1 MSVQKLM
8 KSYEELSYRD
18 DFMFGKVMEDS
29 ELCREVLECLLQHP
43 ISELKEV
50 QTQRELQYS
59 VDGKPIRLDLYNED
73 SEGRVYD
80 VEMQNLNHKKPED
93 LQLPRRSRFY
103 QASID
108 IDYMD
113 KGFSYKKL
121 PESNVLFI
129 CTFDPF
135 GEGLSKYTF
144 REYCE
149 ETPPLALNDGTV
161 KIFYN
166 CSFKGEDISGGL
178 RRLYDYIE
186 RGKAEDGLT
195 RKIDAAVQRGRK
207 NAVWRS
213 QYMKEQVMLLDA
225 REEGREEGGDI
236 RDSVRISDMLRRG
249 KTIDEIVDFCGY
261 TRDQVEQIEKQ
272 MAISVE

>member
-1 MSVQKLM
+1 MQFLQIYDLNFLLLFHKLIYEAGIRKNNVLLFTRILPVSQQRRNDMSVQKLM

-113 KGFSYKKL
+113 KVSRIRSFRKATCFLYVPL
-121 PESNVLFI
+121 I
-129 CTFDPF
+129 
-135 GEGLSKYTF
+135 LS
-144 REYCE
+144 
-149 ETPPLALNDGTV
+149 
-161 KIFYN
+161 
-166 CSFKGEDISGGL
+166 
-178 RRLYDYIE
+178 
-186 RGKAEDGLT
+186 
-195 RKIDAAVQRGRK
+195 GR
-207 NAVWRS
+207 
-213 QYMKEQVMLLDA
+213 D
-225 REEGREEGGDI
+225 
-236 RDSVRISDMLRRG
+236 
-249 KTIDEIVDFCGY
+249 
-261 TRDQVEQIEKQ
+261 
-272 MAISVE
+272 